1 MSLQNT
7 YEKIE
12 NYLNCTLI
20 GADLEAFEEQ
30 LQGDTKLLEKVKL
43 MRNVDAVLSD
53 EADLAFQQMVETEA
67 GLFLDEL
74 DLEEAEQSVANT
86 SSVQKIGGWN
96 RKWAIAASF
105 LLLMVS
111 MVLLWQV
118 QSNHPVS
125 NEDLF
130 ATHFDTYRLNKNV
143 RGVGDSPTEFQKG
156 IQHYNANEFEAATQV
171 FEALT
176 AQEPNDLSLAFCLG
190 NAYLNQ
196 EPPQLD
202 LAQSQFEKIISDGGS
217 IHVPKAQWYMALVAV
232 KKGDL
237 EQAKTLLKQVE
248 QSGDKFGQKAEKLL
262 KEIEN

>member
-12 NYLNCTLI
+12 NYLNGTLT

-30 LQGDTKLLEKVKL
+30 LQSDAELLEEVKL
-43 MRNVDAVLSD
+43 MQNLDTVLSD
-53 EADLAFQQMVETEA
+53 EVDLVFQQMVETEA

-74 DLEEAEQSVANT
+74 GSEEVEQPNFADSPVP
-86 SSVQKIGGWN
+86 KIGGWN

-118 QSNHPVS
+118 QSNDPIS
-125 NEDLF
+125 NDALF
-130 ATHFDTYRLNKNV
+130 ANHFDTYRLNKNV
-143 RGVGDSPTEFQKG
+143 RGGGDSPTEFQKG
-156 IQHYNANEFEAATQV
+156 IEYYNANEFGAATQV

-248 QSGDKFGQKAEKLL
+248 QSGDKFGQKAKELL
-262 KEIEN
+262 KELE